1 MNNNKVSHILDY
13 VRVDALFYKDQ
24 IGMKCVTNNHK
35 IAKPQPKEWELKKPW
50 VEKCFTCKVTTHEYW
65 CGQNDPCRE
74 EPVIVDLG
82 LPRMV
87 AEEYEDDD
95 LYE

>member
-1 MNNNKVSHILDY
+1 MS
-13 VRVDALFYKDQ
+13 
-24 IGMKCVTNNHK
+24 IG
-35 IAKPQPKEWELKKPW
+35 ER
-50 VEKCFTCKVTTHEYW
+50 